1 MHIPGQVGLGDRYNA
16 QNSTF
21 LWLCHNNNVH
31 AREVIAA
38 RGVQC
43 DTTCPLCRN
52 GTVDKPFIKRV
63 PFCRRILEEDRG
75 ASLFDF
81 LLQLKL
87 VGLVIPFCCLG
98 VMET

>member
-52 GTVDKPFIKRV
+52 GTESISHLLRECLFAVEFWRKIGV
-63 PFCRRILEEDRG
+63 P
-75 ASLFDF
+75 AF
-81 LLQLKL
+81 L
-87 VGLVIPFCCLG
+87 ISSFNSN
-98 VMET
+98 